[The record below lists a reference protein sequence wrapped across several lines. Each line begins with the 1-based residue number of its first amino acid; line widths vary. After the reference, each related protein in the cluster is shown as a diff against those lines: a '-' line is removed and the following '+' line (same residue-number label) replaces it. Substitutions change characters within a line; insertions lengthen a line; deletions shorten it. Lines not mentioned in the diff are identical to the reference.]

1 VWSNRTIE
9 VVSKSKNLVTWSNAK
24 KKSEIFEFLV
34 NCDGGVFDAKFQLI
48 FSLINVAETG
58 KMVQHF

>member
-1 VWSNRTIE
+1 MR
-9 VVSKSKNLVTWSNAK
+9 